1 MHKRIPSFCLSY
13 AHKRQSKEDM
23 AKSKL
28 SSSSLRLLLHKA
40 VANVWVRN
48 SITEE
53 KIIMSNNSVSSGP
66 LQTLSS
72 SPTTLYQTGLHI
84 PIIYNHVIVSLLKL
98 IFPV

>member
-48 SITEE
+48 STTEE
-53 KIIMSNNSVSSGP
+53 KIIMSNNSVSSSGP
-66 LQTLSS
+66 LQTLPS
-72 SPTTLYQTGLHI
+72 SPMTLYQTRLHI
-84 PIIYNHVIVSLLKL
+84 PII
-98 IFPV
+98 